1 MDSEWAGLLRTV
13 HLAERLLAF
22 VSEPLAS
29 FVPLELSRWI
39 WLLACRWKDRLLFR
53 SQNGSPEPYP

>member
-1 MDSEWAGLLRTV
+1 MDLEWAGLLRTLY
-13 HLAERLLAF
+13 LAERLLVF

-39 WLLACRWKDRLLFR
+39 
-53 SQNGSPEPYP
+53 